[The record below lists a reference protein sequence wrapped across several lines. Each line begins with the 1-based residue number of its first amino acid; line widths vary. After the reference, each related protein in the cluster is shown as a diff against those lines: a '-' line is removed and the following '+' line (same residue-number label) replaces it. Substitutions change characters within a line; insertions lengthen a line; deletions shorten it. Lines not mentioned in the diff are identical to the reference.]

1 MRADL
6 STSGRAAVANE
17 RGLEAAS
24 DPVRIAAPNLSRLA
38 VFLVVTLTTTW
49 LAFLPMIMGV
59 VAKESTAGFF
69 LLLVGIGA
77 PSITAF
83 LLTAAHDGRDGVR
96 RLGRGGIRWRVPAR
110 WYLALVAIPALAF
123 GGSWAM
129 AAAAGGPT
137 VIYPLVP
144 AIISGLLAGLLEEFG
159 WTGFAFPALQAR
171 FGFAGAGAAVGV
183 IVAVWHLPFFLLPGT
198 TQNASSFVMFLLI
211 LIAARIVFGYLYN
224 VSGGSILLA
233 ILLHAS
239 GNTWSET
246 LGTGSDNADAAGL
259 TKLGVLTVA
268 ALAAVWLTRRRASRL
283 EERP

>member
-6 STSGRAAVANE
+6 STSGRATIPNE

-24 DPVRIAAPNLSRLA
+24 DPARIAAPNLSRLV

-59 VAKESTAGFF
+59 VANESTAGFF

-129 AAAAGGPT
+129 AAVAGGPT

-233 ILLHAS
+233 ILLHAFA
-239 GNTWSET
+239 NTWAET

-259 TKLGVLTVA
+259 TKLGVFSVA
-268 ALAAVWLTRRRASRL
+268 ALVAVWLTRRRASRL
-283 EERP
+283 DERQ

>member
-1 MRADL
+1 M
-6 STSGRAAVANE
+6 
-17 RGLEAAS
+17 
-24 DPVRIAAPNLSRLA
+24 
-38 VFLVVTLTTTW
+38 
-49 LAFLPMIMGV
+49 
-59 VAKESTAGFF
+59 
-69 LLLVGIGA
+69 
-77 PSITAF
+77 
-83 LLTAAHDGRDGVR
+83 
-96 RLGRGGIRWRVPAR
+96 
-110 WYLALVAIPALAF
+110 LVAIPALAF

-137 VIYPLVP
+137 VISPLVP

-198 TQNASSFVMFLLI
+198 TQNTSSFVMFLLI

-233 ILLHAS
+233 ILLHAFA
-239 GNTWSET
+239 NTWSET

-283 EERP
+283 EKRA

>member
-1 MRADL
+1 M
-6 STSGRAAVANE
+6 
-17 RGLEAAS
+17 
-24 DPVRIAAPNLSRLA
+24 
-38 VFLVVTLTTTW
+38 
-49 LAFLPMIMGV
+49 
-59 VAKESTAGFF
+59 
-69 LLLVGIGA
+69 
-77 PSITAF
+77 
-83 LLTAAHDGRDGVR
+83 
-96 RLGRGGIRWRVPAR
+96 
-110 WYLALVAIPALAF
+110 LVAIPALAF

-137 VIYPLVP
+137 VISPLVP

-171 FGFAGAGAAVGV
+171 FGFARAGAAVGV

-198 TQNASSFVMFLLI
+198 TQNTSSFVMFLLI

-233 ILLHAS
+233 ILLHAFA
-239 GNTWSET
+239 NTWSET

-283 EERP
+283 EKRA

>member
-6 STSGRAAVANE
+6 STSGRAAVPNE

-24 DPVRIAAPNLSRLA
+24 DPARIPAPNLSRMA
-38 VFLVVTLTTTW
+38 VFSRGHVDHDLAGVPADDHGCGRQGVHGW
-49 LAFLPMIMGV
+49 LLP
-59 VAKESTAGFF
+59 AA
-69 LLLVGIGA
+69 VGIGA

-83 LLTAAHDGRDGVR
+83 LLTAAHDGRDGVH

-110 WYLALVAIPALAF
+110 WYLVLVAIPALAF

-198 TQNASSFVMFLLI
+198 TQNTSSFVTFLLI

-233 ILLHAS
+233 ILLHAFA
-239 GNTWSET
+239 NTWSET

-259 TKLGVLTVA
+259 TKLGVSTVA
-268 ALAAVWLTRRRASRL
+268 ALAAVWLTRRRASWL